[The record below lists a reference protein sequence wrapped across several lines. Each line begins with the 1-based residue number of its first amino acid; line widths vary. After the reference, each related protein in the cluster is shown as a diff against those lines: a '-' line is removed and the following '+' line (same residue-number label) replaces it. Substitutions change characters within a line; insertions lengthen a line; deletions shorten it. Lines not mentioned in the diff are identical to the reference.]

1 MISPSAVYAIWS
13 VWEFTPNPPNE
24 FQFMGH
30 LLMNHHNRFC
40 KSVNLQI
47 QKLSDETLIGG
58 VREKTR
64 LWKAFDDIE
73 ISSTSSYTSKRK
85 NLRLMNERFEPNEER
100 GPFNANR

>member
-1 MISPSAVYAIWS
+1 MVNAKTSVQRNKMISPCAVYAIWS

-47 QKLSDETLIGG
+47 QKLNDETLIGG
-58 VREKTR
+58 VREKPDCGKHLVILKFRLHQHIPTR
-64 LWKAFDDIE
+64 
-73 ISSTSSYTSKRK
+73 
-85 NLRLMNERFEPNEER
+85 ERI
-100 GPFNANR
+100 